1 MTRDMTTNNST
12 KKSLLHSLWF
22 WVALVVGVAFVA
34 FLIFSPTFKEWVE
47 TAAGWVEDV
56 MTSHPVSGALV
67 FFLFSAISAMIA
79 FASSAV
85 LVPSAIATWGH
96 VITFVLLWGG
106 WMAGAAAGW
115 SIGRL
120 ARPLLNRLGY
130 EEKLD
135 KYQKWVGKSMPF
147 WGALLFCIAIPSEVP
162 GYLFGSVRYPF
173 LKFFAAMGIAEAVY
187 AIGVV
192 AVGENLLTDKPIPLL
207 LAITAIVLVAAG
219 GGWLLNVMKRKKGAK
234 LAGK

>member
-1 MTRDMTTNNST
+1 MTVVAKAKR
-12 KKSLLHSLWF
+12 SLFRSSWF
-22 WVALVVGVAFVA
+22 WVALVLGAAFIA
-34 FLIFSPTFKEWVE
+34 FLIFSPAFKELVE
-47 TAAGWVEDV
+47 AAAGWVEDV
-56 MTSHPVSGALV
+56 MTSHPVAGALV

-106 WMAGAAAGW
+106 WMAGAVAAW
-115 SIGRL
+115 EIGYV
-120 ARPLLNRLGY
+120 ARPLLSRMGY

-135 KYQKWVGKSMPF
+135 KYQKWVGKRMPF
-147 WGALLFCIAIPSEVP
+147 WGVLLFCIAVPSEVP

-187 AIGVV
+187 AVGVIV
-192 AVGENLLTDKPIPLL
+192 VGENVLTDKPLPLL
-207 LAITAIVLVAAG
+207 LAIAAIVLVAAG
-219 GGWLLNVMKRKKGAK
+219 GGWLLKVMRQKKASK
-234 LAGK
+234 LSGK